1 MVFANT
7 KHPYVSPGVLQTL
20 KIRANLQLVKPV
32 ELSATLFTHN
42 YERMSTPPLSHPYV
56 PNFALRELYRR
67 VFEHIQVEEG
77 WADQVRELS
86 KKGSVLYVLPNLNW
100 LDFLALDYLTK
111 RHNLPPLL
119 FANDLGLWLLNP
131 DGPNLRGT
139 GLKNMLLPHRRSNP
153 EERLRD
159 AIESGGSAALFLKRP
174 PGVLDLAAGATGGRG
189 MREGDLLVRNLLAMQ
204 RSGDAN
210 IILLPLVFVWS
221 KSPDKLATR
230 PWDLLLGPRAWPTPT
245 RALGQFAYNRNHA
258 SLRWGD
264 EIEVGP
270 LLEHSDDVTDRVLVR
285 RITYMVLRRI
295 ERERRAV
302 VGPTEKAPERVR
314 AEILRSPRLHSVI
327 TDMAGD
333 DPHLLRDKLAAA
345 SDMLKELQAV
355 PNADIVKAVGVG
367 LKWAFNRIY
376 RGIEFDQADIDRVRK
391 ASREGAVILLPS
403 HKSHIDYLVMSY
415 FFYERNLMVP
425 LIAAGDNLNFQPVGP
440 IFRRCGAFFIRRSF
454 KGDRLYAA
462 VVDAYI
468 RRLIRDGFPM
478 ELFLE
483 GGRSRTGKLLE
494 PKLGLLKM
502 IVDSALAV
510 PSQRAHFVPVSIG
523 YERVVEADS
532 YQHELTGG
540 EKKKEEASDLL
551 SAGEVLR
558 HRYGRINLQFG
569 SIMTLEDIAGELGI
583 APQEMGRP
591 AKRRAVVTR
600 LANRVMDEINR
611 VTAVTPGALTAM
623 ALLSVPE
630 KDVSERDVLE
640 IAEVLLGYLLQL
652 GARVSSAML
661 TSRNELRSQ
670 SIREALQMFVDAQL
684 VERVDPADG
693 KSTRYTLLD
702 GKRLQLDTSKNIII
716 HFFVERGLI
725 ACSFDRDDQ
734 GNWQPTSLD
743 LIVQRVL
750 YLSKLFKHEFRF
762 RADKPFDEIFEA
774 TVAGMVRDGHLKQD
788 NGMLLPGTGQT
799 RWTGEQW
806 LSKYQ
811 AILRTFMEG
820 YWVAAVSLDQL
831 LTEPRTE
838 KELLK
843 IGLAVG
849 HSLHLN
855 QSLAGREAISKPLL
869 ANAYQSFTALGYL
882 RVAAAKLEIA
892 EAYQSHSALEEIAGV
907 MHGFITGRHEVLP
920 S

>member
-1 MVFANT
+1 
-7 KHPYVSPGVLQTL
+7 
-20 KIRANLQLVKPV
+20 
-32 ELSATLFTHN
+32 
-42 YERMSTPPLSHPYV
+42 MSTPSLTHPYV

-77 WADQVRELS
+77 WAEQVRELS
-86 KKGSVLYVLPNLNW
+86 KRGSVLYVLPNLNW

-111 RHNLPPLL
+111 RHGLPPLL

-153 EERLRD
+153 EEQLRD
-159 AIESGGSAALFLKRP
+159 AIASGGSAALFLKRP

-189 MREGDLLVRNLLAMQ
+189 MREGDGLVRNLFAMQ
-204 RSGDAN
+204 RSGAAN

-221 KSPDKLATR
+221 KSPDKLTTR
-230 PWDLLLGPRAWPTPT
+230 PWDLVLGPRAWPTPT

-264 EIEVGP
+264 EIEIGP
-270 LLEHSDDVTDRVLVR
+270 LLDSSENSTDRALVR

-314 AEILRSPRLHSVI
+314 AEILRSPRLRSVI
-327 TDMAGD
+327 TDMAGQ
-333 DPHLLRDKLAAA
+333 DKSVLGEKLEAA

-367 LKWAFNRIY
+367 LRWAFNRIY
-376 RGIEFDQADIDRVRK
+376 RGIEFDQSDIDRVRK

-494 PKLGLLKM
+494 PKLGLLNM
-502 IVDSALAV
+502 IVDAALAV
-510 PSQRAHFVPVSIG
+510 PTQKVHFVPVSIG
-523 YERVVEADS
+523 YERLVEADS

-540 EKKKEEASDLL
+540 EKKKEEAADLL
-551 SAGEVLR
+551 SASEVLR

-569 SIMTLEDIAGELGI
+569 AIMTLDDIAQELSI
-583 APQEMGRP
+583 DPPEMQRP

-611 VTAVTPGALTAM
+611 VTAVTPGALTAL
-623 ALLSVPE
+623 ALLATESKIITE
-630 KDVSERDVLE
+630 KEVLE
-640 IAEVLLGYLLQL
+640 SADTLLRFLVRQ
-652 GARVSSAML
+652 GARVSSTM
-661 TSRNELRSQ
+661 RNARQELRGQ

-684 VERVDPADG
+684 LEPYKEPGQIHGYRLVE
-693 KSTRYTLLD
+693 
-702 GKRLQLDTSKNIII
+702 GKRLQLDTSKNIIV
-716 HFFVERGLI
+716 HFFIERGLI
-725 ACSFDRDDQ
+725 ACSMDRASD
-734 GNWQPTSLD
+734 GTWLPTDRSVV
-743 LIVQRVL
+743 VQRVL
-750 YLSKLFKHEFRF
+750 FLSRLFKHEFRF
-762 RADKPFDEIFEA
+762 RADAPFDEIFAE
-774 TVAGMVRDGHLKQD
+774 TVQGLVDDGHLFTD
-788 NGMLLPGTGQT
+788 GSLLVAGPGEHNWNGQH
-799 RWTGEQW
+799 W
-806 LSKYQ
+806 LCIYQ
-811 AILRTFMEG
+811 AIMSTFIQG
-820 YWVAAVSLDQL
+820 YWVAALSLDKL
-831 LTEPRTE
+831 LNEPKSE
-838 KELLK
+838 KELIK
-843 IGLAVG
+843 SGLTLG
-849 HSLHLN
+849 HTLCLN
-855 QSLAGREAISKPLL
+855 EKLSRREAISKPLL
-869 ANAYQSFTALGYL
+869 ANAYQSFIAAGYL
-882 RVAAAKLEIA
+882 RTVASKLEIA
-892 EAYQSHSALEEIAGV
+892 EAYQSHAALKEIADTLLGYL
-907 MHGFITGRHEVLP
+907 TGEHEVPQL
-920 S
+920 